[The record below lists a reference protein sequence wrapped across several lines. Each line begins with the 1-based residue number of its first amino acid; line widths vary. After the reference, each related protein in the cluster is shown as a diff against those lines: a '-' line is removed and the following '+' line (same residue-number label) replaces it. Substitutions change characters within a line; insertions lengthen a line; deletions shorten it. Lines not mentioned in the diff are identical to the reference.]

1 MRKIRKDIHGKVVKV
16 GDKVRGF
23 GFLEYQDNFKTSRS
37 PTVTVR
43 EDGGVLRFGKLSAD
57 SFPTF
62 EIVEEA
68 PFPETQ
74 ECVDYKSRWG
84 CDVYCAVL
92 QRGECPLKDTVNK
105 ELHEDYIMLI
115 KNRDNGKSK

>member
-1 MRKIRKDIHGKVVKV
+1 MEKERIIKIMH
-16 GDKVRGF
+16 
-23 GFLEYQDNFKTSRS
+23 
-37 PTVTVR
+37 
-43 EDGGVLRFGKLSAD
+43 
-57 SFPTF
+57 
-62 EIVEEA
+62 EEA

-84 CDVYCAVL
+84 CDVYCTVL